1 MATLK
6 AGKRST
12 AKRPTRKP
20 AARRAA
26 APPATRGAARKPA
39 KKVARRRSA
48 AKAKAKRKV
57 APIPKG
63 YHVLT
68 PYLIVKGAADA
79 IAFYARAFGAKE
91 KLRLSMPDGSV
102 MHGEVKIGDSYLML
116 TEENPAW
123 GAKSPLALGGNAT
136 HVMIYVR
143 DVDAAFAR
151 AVAAGC
157 TAEMPPA
164 DMFWGDRYGKLRDP
178 FGHQWSIA
186 THIADLPQ
194 KKVQQLADA
203 EMAKMAQGQG

>member
-1 MATLK
+1 MATRK
-6 AGKRST
+6 TGKRST

-20 AARRAA
+20 AAKRA
-26 APPATRGAARKPA
+26 
-39 KKVARRRSA
+39 VARRA
-48 AKAKAKRKV
+48 TGAKARKAKRKV

-63 YHVLT
+63 YHSLT
-68 PYLIVKGAADA
+68 PYLIVKGAKEA
-79 IAFYARAFGAKE
+79 IAFYASAFGAKE
-91 KLRLSMPDGSV
+91 KLRLAMPDGSV
-102 MHGEVKIGDSYLML
+102 MHAEVKIGDSHLML

-157 TAEMPPA
+157 TVEMPVT

-178 FGHQWSIA
+178 YGHQWSIA
-186 THIADLPQ
+186 THIEDVPQ
-194 KKVQQLADA
+194 RTVQKRADA
-203 EMAKMAQGQG
+203 EMAKAAQGKG